1 MVTITGG
8 RVTLPPT
15 IKKDGGIMKHTKG
28 KWLRGNRTDV
38 LYIESDNGERLAN
51 VCINLDGKN
60 NSKKIKEGKANANLI
75 ASAPELLQALIDMR
89 NMVNCWT
96 PPSGD
101 KDKEQSKKIVCNAID
116 IIAKAEG
123 K

>member
-1 MVTITGG
+1 
-8 RVTLPPT
+8 
-15 IKKDGGIMKHTKG
+15 MKHTQG
-28 KWLRGNRTDV
+28 KWDV
-38 LYIESDNGERLAN
+38 AKIISGDAVVYHSLIRADKKRSIATILQ
-51 VCINLDGKN
+51 
-60 NSKKIKEGKANANLI
+60 NSNAKANANLI
-75 ASAPELLQALIDMR
+75 ASAPKLLQTLIDML